1 MHRAVSAEFLKAWQA
16 FADRV
21 ADAAQVPAALV
32 MRVWPK
38 QIEVLVTSLGA
49 GNPYE
54 AHERIDL
61 GTGLYCET
69 VMRRR
74 ESLQVSDARSDP
86 DWAHNPDVK
95 LGMISYLGVP
105 LLWPD
110 DSIFGTVC
118 VLDRKSRNYDAKTLR
133 LLQALQ
139 ALIEDDFRL
148 IDAGQSTPPE
158 RYGPHWQA
166 FERCLAERKAERLTG
181 ACSPPY

>member
-74 ESLQVSDARSDP
+74 ESLQVS
-86 DWAHNPDVK
+86 
-95 LGMISYLGVP
+95 VP

-118 VLDRKSRNYDAKTLR
+118 VLDRKSRNYDAKTLC
-133 LLQALQ
+133 LLQALK

-166 FERCLAERKAERLTG
+166 FERCLAELTAERLTG